1 MISANPLFFL
11 IFFYLDYFSEVE
23 AAPTVARALGEAVQF
38 KQPINGIKGAVVGEE
53 NGVVEAAARS
63 GERVRIRLSES
74 PSNFNGE
81 LQLARKISKDN
92 KSSEQA
98 NAATREAE
106 GTGGTRVYKKASVA
120 GKTYLIVMGE
130 NSGAFA
136 KEPRNWKE
144 ARAACQRL
152 SGDLAELH
160 KYKDFDLLESILQ
173 GEPNIALFWVGG
185 YLNGTGPNFKE
196 NFIWNS
202 GEPIPFKFQYWI
214 NYAPDYKKNDCLA
227 LSHYANGITRRNGEK
242 GKTTLDTYPCGTP
255 FSYRDSG
262 YICEV

>member
-74 PSNFNGE
+74 PSNSYGK

-98 NAATREAE
+98 DAATREAD
-106 GTGGTRVYKKASVA
+106 GTGGIRVLKKASVE
-120 GKTYLIVMGE
+120 KTYLVI
-130 NSGAFA
+130 
-136 KEPRNWKE
+136 KELRNWKE